1 MTTPSTEQTAL
12 TKEET
17 AWLMRALWAALQAP
31 AWESGNRKDLQ
42 KLGEALI
49 SGKTLKEL
57 PEDLLN
63 RIFPH
68 LKTVTLHLGTALKA
82 KAYEDDNASATAPA
96 SPSAPAPAPAAS
108 QASSSGPSPHL
119 SVVSTGEASPPTPDA
134 NTGTDKA

>member
-1 MTTPSTEQTAL
+1 MTTPSTEQTTL

-31 AWESGNRKDLQ
+31 AWESGNKKDLQ

-57 PEDLLN
+57 PDDLLN

-68 LKTVTLHLGTALKA
+68 LKTVTLHLGAALKA
-82 KAYEDDNASATAPA
+82 KAYEENATS
-96 SPSAPAPAPAAS
+96 SPAPAAPNPPTS
-108 QASSSGPSPHL
+108 TGSSDPSTTEPHL
-119 SVVSTGEASPPTPDA
+119 SVVSEPD
-134 NTGTDKA
+134 TGTDKA